1 LFLSMLMMTTEMNE
15 FSRMYKGMEES
26 LDIE

>member
-1 LFLSMLMMTTEMNE
+1 MLMMTTEMNE

>member
-1 LFLSMLMMTTEMNE
+1 MLMMTTEMNG